1 MRPHRLT
8 LTAFGSF
15 PGTETVDFDTLSEA
29 GLFLVHGPTGAG
41 KTTLLDALC
50 FALYGVVPGQRNSA
64 RSLRC
69 DHAPPSVGPS
79 VTLEVTLRGRLLRI
93 QRSPAWTRPKLR
105 GTGVTEE
112 KAKVI
117 VSEHVR
123 EEGWQGLTTR
133 ADEAGDLVG
142 GLLGMNADQFCQV
155 AMLPQGD
162 FARFLRADGEE
173 RRRLL
178 ERLFTVKVFT
188 AAEAWLAERR
198 KQTWRESQ
206 EGRQEVEYA
215 VKRLEEAAGDVLEAA
230 SSRPDGLACA
240 ADGDGL
246 VSAPGTGAGG
256 DGSGSAAGGV
266 GLRDDG
272 LVTAPGAALGDD
284 GSGSAPGV
292 IGAGG
297 DGSGSAPG
305 AMGRVADGR
314 GSVPGGVGP
323 DAEGLDPGSHVPAP
337 RAARS
342 AAVRAVS
349 PGAVPAPRS
358 GADDPPTAESDP
370 LAWSGLLRAAAA
382 AVVNRATQACEAG
395 EAALREH
402 RERFERASALAD
414 RQRRHADALAQ
425 RRTFDERAE
434 ERSDLLTVLDE
445 AARADRVLP
454 LINAARQRAAAA
466 SKARHLAT
474 DAIARATPFL
484 DTRAHLAPTTP
495 TPGSRPAVDP
505 LTSSGAPQDKGREA
519 FDDGGRPGGPD
530 LDEPGADAHRPGRSP
545 GRPDAYALG
554 DGGFPGRS
562 EAGSPGFAVAPGV
575 LAELERERLGEI
587 TRVSELLADE
597 SRLVQLRHE
606 LRAGEQ
612 EIVALS
618 TRERAAAA
626 RLEELPGLVKAAD
639 DAVAKARL
647 DAAMIPG
654 AEVARSGAATR
665 LEAIERRDH
674 LLADLAAARTA
685 LAARLR
691 DPALAYALTDLLT
704 HLTGPAEA
712 HLTDLT
718 RSAGRAEVTRSAGPA
733 EADLTCAAPPGSAG
747 AVTVAEDSA
756 GDEPTTH
763 ATTGVGDFAADE
775 PATHV
780 ADPVAADQPGDLPRP
795 GKTGAL
801 RGETASPPADPT
813 GVDEAPGLTGS
824 SRTGA
829 STGIAGVDETSAR
842 PGDLA
847 LADRAADLLGSGR
860 TGVAGVGE
868 KAARP
873 GDLALA
879 GPAAGLPGSGVAGV
893 GEKAARPG
901 GLPLDDLEAGR
912 IRPGRTGVAGG
923 EAATRP
929 VIDELVAWLTDPVG
943 AEHAIRRR
951 DLALG
956 DALANLADHLAD
968 SGDTSVAAAAAGP
981 PGQQAPWRSVTAW
994 ARPAERAMRDQLA
1007 ALEGLRAD
1015 EARLAELDE
1024 RLAVLTGELGT
1035 LAEREATG
1043 RAAVDE
1049 LPATLHDMAARL
1061 AEARAAAGR
1070 LPSAAAARDAAAS
1083 RLAAAGRRQEL
1094 EGDLEAARAAH
1105 GMAVE
1110 LAQDLRDRLQEV
1122 RQARID
1128 GMAAELAAELADG
1141 QPCAVCG
1148 SAEHPAPAAPAG
1160 IAYAADDEIEAQAAY
1175 DAALAERQ
1183 ASDGLLSSLISRLDE
1198 LAEAPAPEVAEAEL
1212 AVVEGEM
1219 AVLAAL
1225 AGEESA
1231 CERAVLALE
1240 SELDQARDQLHE
1252 TERRL
1257 TEARAE
1263 VSALTGERERIHAR
1277 LEAARGADAG
1287 LGARRRRLGDEIRLL
1302 TELTRTAERAEE
1314 ITARLDDALD
1324 TLARLLAPASVPA
1337 AASVDS
1343 RADDGGFN
1351 GSATGHPG
1359 AGHPGAGHFGAEHS
1373 DAGHPGS
1380 GHYGAEHS
1388 GTGHSGT
1395 GHSGG
1400 ITGGGVVGDAP
1411 SSVAA
1416 GAALSSPD
1424 WSRPDGGDGAD
1435 ERQPEVAARQADP
1448 RTWAARV
1455 TRAWAAA
1462 ELDAADREVARL
1474 RSAAAA
1480 HPRLASRA
1488 AELAAEHAGTADAF
1502 RELGLRLAA
1511 CRTRCEEL
1519 EAETVRLASRIDAAR
1534 GADPTLTARLERLR
1548 EEAQL
1553 MREAHEAT
1561 QAAEAAAAEHRKA
1574 VEAAK
1579 QAAVAAGF
1587 ADVEDVL
1594 PAVRTSEE
1602 RERKAE
1608 RLRELDA
1615 AHAAVTRALADPE
1628 LVAAAAEPV
1637 PDLAAMAAA
1646 REEAER
1652 AHTAL
1657 ASARDRAERRVRRL
1671 AELHEELVACLD
1683 RWQPAADRHRLAER
1697 LAALANGT
1705 SGDNQWS
1712 MSLSSYVL
1720 GERLRQV
1727 VDAANERL
1735 DHMSDG
1741 RYQLQ
1746 HDLRKT
1752 AGARGRAGG
1761 GLGLRVLDAWTG
1773 VDRDPATLSGGE
1785 SFITSLAL
1793 ALGLADV
1800 VSAEAGGAEIGMLFV
1815 DEGFGTL
1822 DEDTLDGVLD
1832 ILDGLRDGG
1841 RAVGIV
1847 SHVGELRTR
1856 IPAQLKVTKA
1866 RAGSTLSVTAP

>member
-188 AAEAWLAERR
+188 AAETWLAERR

-256 DGSGSAAGGV
+256 DGSV
-266 GLRDDG
+266 
-272 LVTAPGAALGDD
+272 
-284 GSGSAPGV
+284 SAPGV
-292 IGAGG
+292 VGAGG

-305 AMGRVADGR
+305 AMGRVVDGR

-323 DAEGLDPGSHVPAP
+323 GAEGLDPGSHVPAP
-337 RAARS
+337 RAARG

-414 RQRRHADALAQ
+414 RQRRHAEALAQ
-425 RRTFDERAE
+425 RRTLDERAE

-495 TPGSRPAVDP
+495 PPGSRPAVDP
-505 LTSSGAPQDKGREA
+505 LTSSGALHGTGREA
-519 FDDGGRPGGPD
+519 FDDGGRPGGPH

-554 DGGFPGRS
+554 DVGFPGRPG
-562 EAGSPGFAVAPGV
+562 AGSPGFAVAPGV

-618 TRERAAAA
+618 TKERAAAA
-626 RLEELPGLVKAAD
+626 RLEELPSLVKAAD
-639 DAVAKARL
+639 DAAAKARL

-654 AEVARSGAATR
+654 AEAARSGAATR
-665 LEAIERRDH
+665 LEAIERRDY
-674 LLADLAAARTA
+674 LLADVAAARTA

-712 HLTDLT
+712 
-718 RSAGRAEVTRSAGPA
+718 G
-733 EADLTCAAPPGSAG
+733 
-747 AVTVAEDSA
+747 
-756 GDEPTTH
+756 
-763 ATTGVGDFAADE
+763 
-775 PATHV
+775 
-780 ADPVAADQPGDLPRP
+780 PGDLP
-795 GKTGAL
+795 L
-801 RGETASPPADPT
+801 ADP
-813 GVDEAPGLTGS
+813 
-824 SRTGA
+824 
-829 STGIAGVDETSAR
+829 
-842 PGDLA
+842 
-847 LADRAADLLGSGR
+847 
-860 TGVAGVGE
+860 
-868 KAARP
+868 
-873 GDLALA
+873 
-879 GPAAGLPGSGVAGV
+879 
-893 GEKAARPG
+893 
-901 GLPLDDLEAGR
+901 EAGR
-912 IRPGRTGVAGG
+912 IGPGRTGGAGG

-929 VIDELVAWLTDPVG
+929 VIDELVAWLTDPAG
-943 AEHAIRRR
+943 AEHDIRRR

-968 SGDTSVAAAAAGP
+968 SGDTSVAAAATGLSR
-981 PGQQAPWRSVTAW
+981 QEAPWRSVTAW
-994 ARPAERAMRDQLA
+994 GRPAERAMRDQVA

-1015 EARLAELDE
+1015 EARLADLDE

-1035 LAEREATG
+1035 LAEREAAG

-1049 LPATLHDMAARL
+1049 LPAALHDMAARL

-1070 LPSAAAARDAAAS
+1070 LPSAAAARDTAAS

-1094 EGDLEAARAAH
+1094 EGDLDAARAAH

-1198 LAEAPAPEVAEAEL
+1198 LAEAPAPEEAEAEL
-1212 AVVEGEM
+1212 AAAEGEM

-1240 SELDQARDQLHE
+1240 AELDQARDQLHE

-1302 TELTRTAERAEE
+1302 AELTRTAERVEE

-1324 TLARLLAPASVPA
+1324 TLARLLAPVSVPA

-1343 RADDGGFN
+1343 RADDSGCN
-1351 GSATGHPG
+1351 GSGTGHHG
-1359 AGHPGAGHFGAEHS
+1359 AGHSGTEHSGTEHSGAEHYSAGHSGVEHS
-1373 DAGHPGS
+1373 DAGHAGS

-1388 GTGHSGT
+1388 CTGHYGAGHSGAEHSCT
-1395 GHSGG
+1395 GHLGHSGG
-1400 ITGGGVVGDAP
+1400 ITGGGVMGDPP
-1411 SSVAA
+1411 SSLAA

-1424 WSRPDGGDGAD
+1424 WSRPDGGDGAV
-1435 ERQPEVAARQADP
+1435 ERQPEVPARQADP

-1474 RSAAAA
+1474 RSAASA

-1553 MREAHEAT
+1553 LREAHEAT